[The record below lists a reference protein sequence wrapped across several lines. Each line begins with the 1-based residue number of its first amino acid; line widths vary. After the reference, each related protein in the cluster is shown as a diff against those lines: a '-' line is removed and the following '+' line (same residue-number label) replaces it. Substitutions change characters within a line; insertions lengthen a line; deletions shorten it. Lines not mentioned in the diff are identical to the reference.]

1 MSLELFITSGSEAG
15 VITLQEDTREAA
27 EETREFSLA
36 KTPEGSLENARAN
49 PQQSVPEPLRE
60 TVSRET
66 VPPLQF
72 RFESPVELVLCFMN
86 RDYSPLLSTQSQ
98 SERRRQIAYFRETF
112 AQTSLGEMRE
122 FINHVLVCET
132 ARGFDPVIRL
142 AAYSYAGGSFGFAG
156 GTESRELEA
165 SVVGQKAAA
174 RMSQRWG
181 ALMREHSAPGRPR
194 ETLFE
199 ALLEDAAMNG
209 YPFELGVSTEYE
221 SFAHLLRV
229 FAEDMVAARQLLRR
243 CPVCRRYA
251 IAEALPFPCGCG
263 QHETAP
269 APGFP
274 AENPEADAAER
285 YRQVYSKLAN
295 RARHTDEAKTALER
309 FEAESRDW
317 QMKIRHG
324 DAEWE
329 AFGEWLK
336 GQ

>member
-1 MSLELFITSGSEAG
+1 MPLELFITSGSEAG
-15 VITLQEDTREAA
+15 IITIQEPVRETAAEITGEIPGKIAEEAA
-27 EETREFSLA
+27 EEMAEEIREMPA
-36 KTPEGSLENARAN
+36 G
-49 PQQSVPEPLRE
+49 
-60 TVSRET
+60 
-66 VPPLQF
+66 PPLQF

-112 AQTSLGEMRE
+112 AQASLGDMRE

-142 AAYSYAGGSFGFAG
+142 AAYAYAGGSFGFSG

-181 ALMREHSAPGRPR
+181 ALMREHSALGKPR
-194 ETLFE
+194 DTLFE
-199 ALLEDAAMNG
+199 ALLEDTAANG
-209 YPFELGVSTEYE
+209 YPFELGVSTEYA

-229 FAEDMVAARQLLRR
+229 FAEDMVVNRSLLRR
-243 CPVCRRYA
+243 CPVCRRYT

-263 QHETAP
+263 QPEAAP
-269 APGFP
+269 APELP
-274 AENPEADAAER
+274 ADNPETDAAEL
-285 YRQVYSKLAN
+285 YRQVFSKLAN
-295 RARHTDEAKTALER
+295 RARHTAEAKAAFER
-309 FEAESRDW
+309 FEEESREW

-329 AFGEWLK
+329 AFGAWLK

>member
-15 VITLQEDTREAA
+15 VITLQEEVREPAAEITGEIPGKIAEKAA
-27 EETREFSLA
+27 EELAEEAREMPA
-36 KTPEGSLENARAN
+36 W
-49 PQQSVPEPLRE
+49 
-60 TVSRET
+60 
-66 VPPLQF
+66 PPLQF

-142 AAYSYAGGSFGFAG
+142 AAYAYAGGSFGFSG
-156 GTESRELEA
+156 GMESRELEA

-181 ALMREHSAPGRPR
+181 ALMREFSATGKPR
-194 ETLFE
+194 EALFE
-199 ALLEDAAMNG
+199 ALLEDTAANG
-209 YPFELGVSTEYE
+209 YPFELGVSTEYA

-229 FAEDMVAARQLLRR
+229 FAEDMVVSRQLLRR
-243 CPVCRRYA
+243 CPICRRYT

-263 QHETAP
+263 QHEAVP
-269 APGFP
+269 VPVDA
-274 AENPEADAAER
+274 AENPEADAAEM
-285 YRQVYSKLAN
+285 YRQVFSKLAN
-295 RARHTDEAKTALER
+295 RARHTAEAKAAFER
-309 FEAESRDW
+309 FEAESREW
-317 QMKIRHG
+317 QTRIRNG
-324 DAEWE
+324 NAEWE
-329 AFGEWLK
+329 AFGAWMK